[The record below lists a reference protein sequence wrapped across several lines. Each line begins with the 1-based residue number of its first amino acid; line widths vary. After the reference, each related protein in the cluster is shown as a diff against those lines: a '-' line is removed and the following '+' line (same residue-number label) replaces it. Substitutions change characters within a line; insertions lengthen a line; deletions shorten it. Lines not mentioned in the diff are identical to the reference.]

1 MSESEDDDNFGRF
14 NFEDI
19 LTEQQIISDAIE
31 ADEEENDPLLP
42 NPLMCSLGCRA
53 PRLPIGNRVTKI
65 GKGHK
70 LTSRSFLSARA
81 PLP

>member
-42 NPLMCSLGCRA
+42 NPLMCSL
-53 PRLPIGNRVTKI
+53 
-65 GKGHK
+65 
-70 LTSRSFLSARA
+70 SRKKKRKKSV
-81 PLP
+81 